1 MTAAWFPQKNR
12 GLTSGLV
19 GAGLTLGT
27 GFGGYYANLLWDWYG
42 QWRDCIVRGGI
53 LWLIFIVLYLV
64 FAKDAPRGLYPED
77 TAAEQVF
84 YETPRVNVWTLP
96 GAWLCTMALF
106 CVCWMACGFQTTLP
120 SYMTELG
127 YTTDQSGAAL
137 LWNGLIGLIMTPVGG
152 ALSDTFI
159 RRGVSPLKAR
169 AYCMAFV
176 GFLFTAVSL
185 FIFPFVA
192 GISFSLVMVISLLH
206 GLGAPVS
213 NASIGAL
220 PLDLLGDP
228 VLADKMFGMTCLL
241 GLSGGIIA
249 PLIVTAA
256 VEAYGWTAG
265 IFITALG
272 AVAGVIIGIIMPKF
286 KRDR

>member
-1 MTAAWFPQKNR
+1 M
-12 GLTSGLV
+12 
-19 GAGLTLGT
+19 
-27 GFGGYYANLLWDWYG
+27 
-42 QWRDCIVRGGI
+42 
-53 LWLIFIVLYLV
+53 
-64 FAKDAPRGLYPED
+64 
-77 TAAEQVF
+77 
-84 YETPRVNVWTLP
+84 
-96 GAWLCTMALF
+96 
-106 CVCWMACGFQTTLP
+106 
-120 SYMTELG
+120 
-127 YTTDQSGAAL
+127 